1 MLQSWHCD
9 MKETPQNRIFVR
21 ISPTDRA
28 KIMSRMK
35 EAGIKN
41 ISAYIRK
48 MAIDGHI
55 IILDLSDV
63 KELVRLLRINSN
75 NINQIAK
82 KANQTGS
89 IYQDDIK
96 ILQKQQDEIWN
107 SMKKILLELSKI
119 S

>member
-1 MLQSWHCD
+1 MQIRLTEAEYEAIERKFRNSGLKSRSEFIRT
-9 MKETPQNRIFVR
+9 MIF
-21 ISPTDRA
+21 
-28 KIMSRMK
+28 
-35 EAGIKN
+35 EG
-41 ISAYIRK
+41 YL
-48 MAIDGHI
+48 
-55 IILDLSDV
+55 ILINED
-63 KELVRLLRINSN
+63 ELKKLNQLMYNVAN

>member
-1 MLQSWHCD
+1 
-9 MKETPQNRIFVR
+9 
-21 ISPTDRA
+21 
-28 KIMSRMK
+28 MSRMK

-41 ISAYIRK
+41 ISA
-48 MAIDGHI
+48 